1 MPLQRTAAEAGRQ
14 QLKAKADYEDATN
27 QRVLVTLPPATAES
41 FSSKKSLN
49 IIITDIVSRNDM
61 GAMKKILSKR
71 GISYDAD
78 APAADLADKV
88 GNELRNARTPDQI
101 KIMVDRFKELNL
113 WKE

>member
-14 QLKAKADYEDATN
+14 QLKAKADNEDATN

-41 FSSKKSLN
+41 FSSKKNLN
-49 IIITDIVSRNDM
+49 LIIKDIVSRNDRD
-61 GAMKKILSKR
+61 AMKKILSKR
-71 GISYDAD
+71 GISYDAN
-78 APAADLADKV
+78 ASAAELADKV

-101 KIMVDRFKELNL
+101 KTLADQFKLLNL